1 MGLPEGVRIEALRR
15 EWVRGALLVKNA
27 GWWEAYLP
35 WLGEEYL
42 RRMDAGLER
51 GVAGWTRALDA
62 GSLMPTWVALT
73 ADDTVVGVGAGG
85 PVEALEAIEG
95 RLAGERAPGVTHE
108 LGVLY
113 VEAAW
118 RGRGIAEALT
128 AAAIGE
134 HPSHLWVLEE
144 NPRAQAF
151 YAKAGFVADGGME
164 DLPAE
169 WNGARE
175 IRMVRA

>member
-73 ADDTVVGVGAGG
+73 ADDTVVGV
-85 PVEALEAIEG
+85 
-95 RLAGERAPGVTHE
+95 THE
-108 LGVLY
+108 LVVLY

-134 HPSHLWVLEE
+134 HPSQLWVLEE

-164 DLPAE
+164 DLPPE

-175 IRMVRA
+175 IRMVRS